1 MNFNL
6 LGQVSKIVGR
16 QITNISKKITRAV
29 KVAAKPFVYLNTY
42 VRAQVKSMTRRPSS
56 KADYVRFGD
65 VYLSKRFLGLSV
77 IVIVLVVTTFS
88 TVVYPW
94 LEGRL
99 WTPTIL
105 LNSEKMAG
113 YTGPAHIRNDMG
125 VTIYSGDVVAGAL
138 TGSAT
143 QYDAEGN
150 LVYTGEFLNAAY
162 DGYGSLYVDGVLR
175 YEGDFSENLYNG
187 EGRLYDENGS
197 LIYQGDFAQ
206 GLRSGMGMAYRPDT
220 HTLLYYGGF
229 ANDLWEGSGVVYED
243 DGVTVRYRGALAAG
257 VYEGEGSYYENGTLV
272 YQGMFSQGLFEGTGT
287 LYDTGGNVLYQGE
300 FSRGQRQGAGTV
312 YDTIGSAL
320 YSGEFLDN
328 NVNFMGYL
336 GAAPADI
343 AAAFGSPG
351 YTAEV
356 EGYQVLTY
364 LNLGTSFLCLDDGT
378 GLYTCQRVLVDVAE
392 GFLDITRDTPQAE
405 LEALLGERFSTLT
418 LELTPERSA
427 ASEQLSLG
435 LPGSGRVDK
444 YLMSN
449 YYIKIYYDAAGEK
462 IAAVECGSY

>member
-56 KADYVRFGD
+56 KADYVRFGG

-77 IVIVLVVTTFS
+77 IAIVLVVTVFT
-88 TVVYPW
+88 TVLYPW

-105 LNSEKMAG
+105 LNSGKLAS

-125 VTIYSGDVVAGAL
+125 VVIYSGDVAAGAL
-138 TGSAT
+138 TGQAT
-143 QYDAEGN
+143 QYDAQGN
-150 LVYTGEFLNAAY
+150 LVYTGQFLNAAY

-197 LIYQGDFAQ
+197 LIYQGAFSQ
-206 GLRSGMGMAYRPDT
+206 GLRSGRGMEYRPDT
-220 HTLLYYGGF
+220 HTLLYYGDF
-229 ANDLWEGSGVVYED
+229 VNDLWEGTGVVYEA
-243 DGVTVRYRGALAAG
+243 DGTTVRYRGDLVAG
-257 VYEGEGSYYENGTLV
+257 LYEGEGSYYENGALV
-272 YQGMFSQGLFEGTGT
+272 YQGQFSRGLFEGTGT
-287 LYDTGGNVLYQGE
+287 LYDGQGAVLYQGA
-300 FSRGQRQGAGTV
+300 FSQGQRSGAGTV
-312 YDTIGSAL
+312 YDAIGAPL
-320 YSGEFLDN
+320 YSGEFLEN
-328 NVNFMGYL
+328 NVNYMGYL

-351 YTAEV
+351 YTAA
-356 EGYQVLTY
+356 EGNYQVLTY
-364 LNLGTSFLCLDDGT
+364 LNLGASFLCVGDDT
-378 GLYTCQRVLVDVAE
+378 GLYTCQMVLTDVEE
-392 GFLDITRDTPQAE
+392 GFLDITPDATEEE
-405 LEALLGERFSTLT
+405 LQGLLGQRFSTLT
-418 LELTPERSA
+418 LELTAERA
-427 ASEQLSLG
+427 AAAGQLSLG
-435 LPGSGRVDK
+435 LPDSGRVDK
-444 YLMSN
+444 YLMSS
-449 YYIKIYYDAAGEK
+449 YYIKLYYDAAGES
-462 IAAVECGSY
+462 IAAIECGGY